1 MEKLS
6 DNKSRRDKEAGRPP
20 MNALLHSKGKKIHGR
35 EGWESQ
41 PAHGPQLLPA
51 EHVTRKLAPESVR
64 N

>member
-6 DNKSRRDKEAGRPP
+6 DNKSKRDKEAGRPP
-20 MNALLHSKGKKIHGR
+20 MNAQQRKKNPRQGGVGVAASAR
-35 EGWESQ
+35 
-41 PAHGPQLLPA
+41 PAVLPA